1 MNEQYVNV
9 IAMVKGEQRYIFLYA
24 DEQQTELLRVFGRM
38 AADPELDFSWYDA
51 ALCSKRV
58 RSEASKLPASKD
70 SRCSTDSGLHPIARL
85 PRIQIDRA
93 DG

>member
-1 MNEQYVNV
+1 MSKYVNV

-24 DEQQTELLRVFGRM
+24 TNSKPNCCVCSAGWP
-38 AADPELDFSWYDA
+38 DPELDFSWYDA